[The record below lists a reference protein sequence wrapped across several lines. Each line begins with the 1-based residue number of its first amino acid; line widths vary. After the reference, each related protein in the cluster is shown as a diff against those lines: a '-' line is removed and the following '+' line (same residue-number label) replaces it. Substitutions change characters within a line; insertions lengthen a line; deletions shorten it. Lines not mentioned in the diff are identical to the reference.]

1 MLRFLRRSIGRKLL
15 FAVGVPSAFAAV
27 AGLLWLWTV
36 ARHRDATDELAFRL
50 AFGGLIGFVLLVA
63 VVHVLSIR
71 LFVEQPLR
79 ELAAAMRRAQ
89 AGDFLHRLEARG
101 EDELADLARSFNA
114 TLAAVTD
121 LHALRID
128 DAAALRAMER
138 ELALQEQLGAR
149 VRELELLHRL
159 TEALSSSLDLET
171 RCWKVAELASARAPG
186 AAFALLLAEEGT
198 GDLVV
203 RSVAG
208 LPPELVGRRLR
219 AGAGLAGRA
228 LQAGEPVVVE
238 GPAVGPAWSPLE
250 GSPAAAVAVPMI
262 HQGRS
267 VGALLYGLTSAAAF
281 NESEA
286 RLAGSAARLVA
297 TAIENA
303 RLHQSLVRLSQTDH
317 LTGVQ
322 NRRQLFAR
330 LEAERDRTARYGEP
344 FSLLLLDIDRFREL
358 NEAVGHLAGDA
369 VLRQVAALVG
379 REARAV
385 DLVARSGGEEFAVVL
400 PRTGSKEAADFAE
413 RLRATVAASLFEGA
427 PGGRVTVSIGV
438 ASLPEHA
445 VELAALA
452 DCADAALFAAKRS
465 GRDAVRVA
473 ASGQRDDPARRR
485 DVGSTGA
492 A

>member
-1 MLRFLRRSIGRKLL
+1 
-15 FAVGVPSAFAAV
+15 
-27 AGLLWLWTV
+27 
-36 ARHRDATDELAFRL
+36 
-50 AFGGLIGFVLLVA
+50 
-63 VVHVLSIR
+63 
-71 LFVEQPLR
+71 
-79 ELAAAMRRAQ
+79 
-89 AGDFLHRLEARG
+89 
-101 EDELADLARSFNA
+101 
-114 TLAAVTD
+114 
-121 LHALRID
+121 
-128 DAAALRAMER
+128 
-138 ELALQEQLGAR
+138 
-149 VRELELLHRL
+149 
-159 TEALSSSLDLET
+159 
-171 RCWKVAELASARAPG
+171 
-186 AAFALLLAEEGT
+186 
-198 GDLVV
+198 
-203 RSVAG
+203 
-208 LPPELVGRRLR
+208 
-219 AGAGLAGRA
+219 
-228 LQAGEPVVVE
+228 
-238 GPAVGPAWSPLE
+238 
-250 GSPAAAVAVPMI
+250 MI

-281 NESEA
+281 SESEA

-344 FSLLLLDIDRFREL
+344 FSLLLLDIDRFRQL

-400 PRTGSKEAADFAE
+400 PRTGSAEAAGFAE

-427 PGGRVTVSIGV
+427 PGGRVTISIGV
-438 ASLPEHA
+438 ACLPEHA

-452 DCADAALFAAKRS
+452 DSADAALFAAKRS

-473 ASGQRDDPARRR
+473 AAGQRDDPARRR